1 MKLVIGI
8 LANLVL
14 LGTGVSC
21 NAGSVTGTGF
31 DKSATIEN
39 LKTNMPQGSKIT
51 ETNCEKVGVPSGGD
65 AKYRCTLI
73 WE

>member
-1 MKLVIGI
+1 MKHFICSLIFIVAI
-8 LANLVL
+8 
-14 LGTGVSC
+14 GTGTSA

-39 LKTNMPQGSKIT
+39 LKTDVPQSANIIDTK
-51 ETNCEKVGVPSGGD
+51 CVKVGVPSGGD
-65 AKYRCTLI
+65 NKYRCTVT

>member
-14 LGTGVSC
+14 LGTGVSS

-39 LKTNMPQGSKIT
+39 LKTNMPQGAKIT

-65 AKYRCTLI
+65 AKYRCTLS